1 MLSDTVGF
9 ISDLPT
15 MLVSAFRATLEEV
28 IEADVVLHVRDISHE
43 DTEAQSEDVERI
55 LQDLGI
61 EAHDPRMV
69 EVWNKVDLLEPDR
82 AQALRNQAARSGG
95 AYVVSAVTGEG
106 VDALLE
112 AIEARLSAN
121 HARMGLILP
130 GADGEGLSWIY
141 SNAQVLGRRETAD
154 GDVELD
160 VKVAP
165 ERLDRFMR
173 KFPQALRAEPETAR
187 QSGAA

>member
-1 MLSDTVGF
+1 MLFATLDPTLRAVKLPHGEKIMLSDTVGF

-95 AYVVSAVTGEG
+95 
-106 VDALLE
+106 
-112 AIEARLSAN
+112 RLRRVRR
-121 HARMGLILP
+121 HRG
-130 GADGEGLSWIY
+130 
-141 SNAQVLGRRETAD
+141 GRRCAAR
-154 GDVELD
+154 GD
-160 VKVAP
+160 
-165 ERLDRFMR
+165 R
-173 KFPQALRAEPETAR
+173 
-187 QSGAA
+187 GAALGQPRPHGG